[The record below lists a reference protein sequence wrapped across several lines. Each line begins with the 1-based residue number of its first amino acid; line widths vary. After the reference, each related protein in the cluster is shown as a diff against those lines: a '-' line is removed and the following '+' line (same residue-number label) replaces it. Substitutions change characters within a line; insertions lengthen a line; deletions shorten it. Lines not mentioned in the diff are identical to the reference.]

1 MNEQI
6 DTERI
11 IDFSVVSI
19 FWELGAL
26 SATHVHAGVG
36 GTSQ

>member
-6 DTERI
+6 DTEKI

-19 FWELGAL
+19 FWELRAL
-26 SATHVHAGVG
+26 SAAYVSTDVG
-36 GTSQ
+36 GAVI